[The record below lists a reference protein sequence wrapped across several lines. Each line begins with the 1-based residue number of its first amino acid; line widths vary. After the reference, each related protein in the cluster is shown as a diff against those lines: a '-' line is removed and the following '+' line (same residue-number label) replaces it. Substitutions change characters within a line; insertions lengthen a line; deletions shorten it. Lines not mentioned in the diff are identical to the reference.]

1 MPYETETKI
10 EKNWQGTIIVI
21 MHIADHVLHILHYNP
36 GLLNMQKF
44 SSVAM

>member
-1 MPYETETKI
+1 MPHETETKI

-36 GLLNMQKF
+36 GLLNMQK
-44 SSVAM
+44 SSNVAL